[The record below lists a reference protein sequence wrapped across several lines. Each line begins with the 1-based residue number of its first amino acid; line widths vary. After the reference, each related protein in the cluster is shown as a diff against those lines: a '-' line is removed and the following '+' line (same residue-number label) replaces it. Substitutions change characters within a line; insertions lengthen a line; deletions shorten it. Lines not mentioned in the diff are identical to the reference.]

1 MSHWETVRRKV
12 GNRRCGSGCGLC
24 SWTVLALARSLI
36 SCASLILSV
45 EWEYNTTVAISGA
58 VMRRNEVIMYPVQP
72 VQWIQL
78 VLLHRY
84 QPLERF
90 PSMQVLIQHSTLWTI
105 LCTHNFVSILFIF
118 PHRWILDIFKKWY
131 LLLFSNITFKGW
143 VLFHGPWVLWFI
155 PLMPLLNF

>member
-105 LCTHNFVSILFIF
+105 LCTHNFVSYLFFLIAEFWIF
-118 PHRWILDIFKKWY
+118 FKNDIY
-131 LLLFSNITFKGW
+131 FSFLTSPSRAESCFMG
-143 VLFHGPWVLWFI
+143 HGCHGLSH
-155 PLMPLLNF
+155 